1 MSTRRSFMELRQ
13 IKYFLVLCQ
22 VGTFTR
28 AAAISGISQP
38 SLSNAIRR
46 LEHELGRPLF
56 DRGSPVRLSPLGEA
70 VKPRFEAI
78 LREIDKMHQLS
89 SEGVTHSGN
98 DQGREADPSDGVTCA
113 RR

>member
-1 MSTRRSFMELRQ
+1 MELQQ
-13 IKYFLVLCQ
+13 IKYFLVLSQ

-56 DRGSPVRLSPLGEA
+56 DRGRPVRLSPFGEA
-70 VKPRFEAI
+70 VKAHFEAI
-78 LREIDKMHQLS
+78 MREIDRIHQLRVL
-89 SEGVTHSGN
+89 SEGRTHSAN
-98 DQGREADPSDGVTCA
+98 DQGREADPAGAFTCA
-113 RR
+113 R